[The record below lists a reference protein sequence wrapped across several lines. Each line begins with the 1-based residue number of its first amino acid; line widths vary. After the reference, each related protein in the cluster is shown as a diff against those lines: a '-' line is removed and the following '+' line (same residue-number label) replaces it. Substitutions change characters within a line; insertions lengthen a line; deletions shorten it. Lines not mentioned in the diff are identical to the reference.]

1 MVDLVPDKC
10 VYELEMN
17 GKTKKHPD
25 HIEPNWTKVMLLR
38 LKWRFQ
44 IKTSQIATPN
54 SKLRAF
60 LNVFDG
66 SSVPVG
72 LLHCGGHMKPA
83 QQCTKQLIIALV
95 QSRGQIWTPWWF
107 TIIWTN
113 KLRTR
118 FSNVHFTHF
127 RLHACVRQLD
137 SLEVA
142 LVIVSWWE
150 PNCGGASKTSSAK
163 SWPKEITHFSDLAER
178 NHSLFLFPT
187 AYHNLPEHLWQVYE
201 EGVFRHMTSGKSSK
215 SSFGHR
221 VHQLRSWQLCPVQAK
236 ALVTNRMGYLSDW
249 NKNKKL

>member
-1 MVDLVPDKC
+1 MA
-10 VYELEMN
+10 EQ
-17 GKTKKHPD
+17 KKHPD
-25 HIEPNWTKVMLLR
+25 HIEPNWTKVMFRR
-38 LKWRFQ
+38 LKWRFE
-44 IKTSQIATPN
+44 IKTSQIATSK

-150 PNCGGASKTSSAK
+150 PNCGGASKTSLGQ
-163 SWPKEITHFSDLAER
+163 KEITHFFYSPRRTTTCQNISGRSTKRVFFVTWPRENRPSDPSSIE
-178 NHSLFLFPT
+178 FI
-187 AYHNLPEHLWQVYE
+187 NLGADSCVP
-201 EGVFRHMTSGKSSK
+201 SK
-215 SSFGHR
+215 LKR
-221 VHQLRSWQLCPVQAK
+221 L
-236 ALVTNRMGYLSDW
+236 
-249 NKNKKL
+249 